1 MFHEG
6 QSSKRRSTMN
16 GSENPGRTRGAGGRP
31 PISVFLA
38 AITALS
44 WAAAVSPGWAQG
56 ELSEAFL
63 RIEINAT
70 DGDVGFH
77 GKFDGDPSREMKIK
91 DPTGKTIFDVKVSK
105 SLRSQGLTEN
115 FFESAEPSCVEQ
127 PLAAFLARFPP
138 GPYSFKGKTI
148 EGEKLVGEALLSH
161 ALPAAPTVS
170 ASVNPVV
177 IQWAPGTNLGNCH
190 DASLIPGTIPDP
202 ATVPVDSWEVTV
214 EPDEDQLET
223 LGLPLRV
230 FTVQLPSNQ
239 LSVTVPSEYLQQYIT
254 VGITTFKFEVGAK
267 AGENQT
273 FTESSF
279 SLSP

>member
-1 MFHEG
+1 
-6 QSSKRRSTMN
+6 MN
-16 GSENPGRTRGAGGRP
+16 GSESLERARGVGGRP
-31 PISVFLA
+31 PIRVLLA

-77 GKFDGDPSREMKIK
+77 GKFDGDPSRDMKIK
-91 DPTGKTIFDVKVSK
+91 DPTGKTIFDVTVSK

-138 GPYSFKGKTI
+138 GTYSFKGKTI
-148 EGEKLVGEALLSH
+148 EGEKLVGEAVLSH
-161 ALPAAPTVS
+161 ALPAAPTVG

-214 EPDEDQLET
+214 EPDEDQREA

-239 LSVTVPSEYLQQYIT
+239 LSVAVPSEYLQQYIT
-254 VGITTFKFEVGAK
+254 AGITTFKFEVGAK

-273 FTESSF
+273 FTEGSF
-279 SLSP
+279 SP

>member
-1 MFHEG
+1 
-6 QSSKRRSTMN
+6 MN
-16 GSENPGRTRGAGGRP
+16 GSENPGRARGAGGRP
-31 PISVFLA
+31 PISVLLA

-44 WAAAVSPGWAQG
+44 WAAAVSPGWAQV

-77 GKFDGDPSREMKIK
+77 GKFDGDPSRDMKIK
-91 DPTGKTIFDVKVSK
+91 DPTGKAIFDVKVSK

-115 FFESAEPSCVEQ
+115 FFESAEPSCEEQ
-127 PLAAFLARFPP
+127 PLAAFLARFPQ
-138 GPYSFKGKTI
+138 GTYSFEGKTI
-148 EGEKLVGEALLSH
+148 EGEKLVGEAVLSH

-170 ASVNPVV
+170 ASVNAVV
-177 IQWAPGTNLGNCH
+177 TIQWAPGTVLGNCH

-214 EPDEDQLET
+214 EPDEDQREER
-223 LGLPLRV
+223 GLPLRV

-254 VGITTFKFEVGAK
+254 AGITTFKFEVGAK

-279 SLSP
+279 SP